1 MVKKRGTI
9 KRTKNR
15 LQAGLK
21 AAKITTGKKIRN
33 GILLG
38 PKRFKD
44 NLIPGLL
51 KMSKKYGF
59 EADVNKDYGFGSIDL
74 VWNIKFH
81 PRLDPLRVGFVRLK
95 EQEGGSSDL
104 QDGQYS
110 LRKIEEATMLG
121 LRSGMDRVYL
131 LCDNE
136 DIAKSATGQ
145 IEWLSSFGGIIRLD
159 SYASGI
165 FPGQR
170 SDKNNSYSE

>member
-1 MVKKRGTI
+1 
-9 KRTKNR
+9 

-21 AAKITTGKKIRN
+21 ASKNVVGKKIRDVS
-33 GILLG
+33 LG
-38 PKRFKD
+38 RKRFKD

-74 VWNIKFH
+74 VWHIKFH
-81 PRLDPLRVGFVRLK
+81 PKLDPLRVGFVRLK

-104 QDGQYS
+104 EDGQY
-110 LRKIEEATMLG
+110 LLGKIEEAIMLG

-145 IEWLSSFGGIIRLD
+145 IKWLSSFGSIIRLD
-159 SYASGI
+159 CYAATV
-165 FPGQR
+165 FPGQGAQTKIIPSQNR
-170 SDKNNSYSE
+170 V

>member
-1 MVKKRGTI
+1 M
-9 KRTKNR
+9 
-15 LQAGLK
+15 QASFK
-21 AAKITTGKKIRN
+21 AAKKMTGKKIRD
-33 GILLG
+33 GISLG
-38 PKRFKD
+38 RKRFKD

-51 KMSKKYGF
+51 KMSKNYGF

-81 PRLDPLRVGFVRLK
+81 PRLDPLRIGFVRLK

-104 QDGQYS
+104 EDGQYS
-110 LRKIEEATMLG
+110 LRKIEETTMLG

-145 IEWLSSFGGIIRLD
+145 LEWVSSFGSIIRLD
-159 SYASGI
+159 SYASGV
-165 FPGQR
+165 FPG
-170 SDKNNSYSE
+170 

>member
-1 MVKKRGTI
+1 
-9 KRTKNR
+9 
-15 LQAGLK
+15 
-21 AAKITTGKKIRN
+21 
-33 GILLG
+33 
-38 PKRFKD
+38 
-44 NLIPGLL
+44 
-51 KMSKKYGF
+51 MSKKYGF